1 MSLSKKSRISSSG
14 KANKIK
20 NRYQMNAIESSGGA
34 SSSLSQSKGNVDE
47 KAMKAKLIKNM
58 AMDYNVSISASG
70 GGKLGRRSIAKSGID
85 SDDDYD
91 ESSAFPSESA
101 TVT

>member
-1 MSLSKKSRISSSG
+1 
-14 KANKIK
+14 
-20 NRYQMNAIESSGGA
+20 MNAIESSGGA
-34 SSSLSQSKGNVDE
+34 SSSLSQSKGPVDE
-47 KAMKAKLIKNM
+47 KAMKEKLIKNM

-70 GGKLGRRSIAKSGID
+70 GGKLGRRSNAKSRD

-101 TVT
+101 TISQSVDKFALLRQLTEKYKINQGA

>member
-1 MSLSKKSRISSSG
+1 
-14 KANKIK
+14 
-20 NRYQMNAIESSGGA
+20 MNAIESSGGA

-70 GGKLGRRSIAKSGID
+70 GGKLGII
-85 SDDDYD
+85 
-91 ESSAFPSESA
+91 
-101 TVT
+101 